1 VNRDLY
7 FIERGRDIRH
17 RLTNNPANEWFPVW
31 SPDGRQVAF
40 GSDRVDGRTMF
51 AFRKMAL
58 DESAAETRIE
68 GFEEPS
74 DWSRDGWMAG
84 TRASEATKGRKIQ
97 VGPANGGERVNL
109 TNTPGSEAAARFSPD
124 SKWVAYSSDET
135 GRSEIYVRPF
145 PGHADS
151 SPARVQISD
160 NGGEYPMWNE
170 TGAELYYL
178 SAGDMV
184 FAVNTRALAM
194 GNVAAPAPLFKACP
208 QSQPGVWSIVLP
220 NIRC

>member
-1 VNRDLY
+1 
-7 FIERGRDIRH
+7 
-17 RLTNNPANEWFPVW
+17 
-31 SPDGRQVAF
+31 
-40 GSDRVDGRTMF
+40 MF

-208 QSQPGVWSIVLP
+208 QSQPGTRPMEGMPYMYPLDTRDGQRFVVACLVDRPTEYTVLM
-220 NIRC
+220 NWAGISR